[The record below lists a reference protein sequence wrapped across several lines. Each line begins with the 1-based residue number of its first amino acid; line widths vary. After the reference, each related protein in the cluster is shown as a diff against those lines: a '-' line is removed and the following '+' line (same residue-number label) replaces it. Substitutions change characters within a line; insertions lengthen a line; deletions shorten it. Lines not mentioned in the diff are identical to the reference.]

1 MKSREERESPEE
13 TTTGC
18 SGVLT
23 ATGYRRIRRR
33 IIRLVFVRFGFT
45 ERSDRSRVCVYTSD
59 GLGRDS
65 RVLVLLRRLV
75 VGRLVVGRRFG
86 RRRGVSRN
94 VAARPR

>member
-23 ATGYRRIRRR
+23 ATGCRRIRRR

-59 GLGRDS
+59 GLGRDA
-65 RVLVLLRRLV
+65 RVLVLLR
-75 VGRLVVGRRFG
+75 RLVVGRRFG